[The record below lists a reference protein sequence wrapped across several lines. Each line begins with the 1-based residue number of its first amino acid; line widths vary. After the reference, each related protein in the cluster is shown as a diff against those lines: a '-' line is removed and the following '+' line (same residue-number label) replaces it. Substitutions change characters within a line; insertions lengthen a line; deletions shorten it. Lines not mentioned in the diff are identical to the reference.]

1 MIDFLF
7 IARRTGKHGVIE
19 IYPKLIIKHSKDLM
33 IRGGDFYAI
42 WLQERGLWSTD
53 EQDALQLIDRELD
66 NYADAHK
73 ADFDNYRVLHM
84 WDAESGMIDIWHRY
98 CQRQMRDS
106 FVMLDEKLIFSNTDV
121 KKEDYASKRLP
132 YPLEQGSI
140 KAWNELMSVLYAPDE
155 RMKIEWAIGAIVN
168 GDSKK
173 IQKFMVMY
181 GAPGT
186 GKSTVINIIQ
196 KLFAGYYSAF
206 DAKVLGSSSN
216 AFALEA
222 FKANPLIAI
231 QHDGDLSRIE
241 DNTRINSLVSH
252 ESMTVNEKFKSAY
265 ENRFKCFLIL
275 GTNNPVRITNAKS
288 GIVRRLIDVEPTG
301 NKVPAKKYE
310 ELISQIDFE
319 LGAIA
324 WYCRNVYENNKHAY
338 DDYIPI
344 RMLSAS
350 NDMYNFMEDSYYV
363 FKKEDGVSLQ
373 VAWEMYKNFC
383 TSTNVPYM
391 SSRRV
396 FKEELMNYFRDYKER
411 VNTDSGERIRSYY
424 SGFKTEKFEKKSD
437 FGASIPEKAKSWID
451 FKVQHSILDDI
462 CKECPAQYANETGTP
477 TQKWEKV
484 KTKLADLDTSRLHY
498 VKVPENHI
506 VIDFDIPGEDG
517 KKSFERN
524 LEAASKWPKTYAELS
539 KSGAGI
545 HLHYIYSGDASKLS
559 RIYDEHIEVKVF
571 TGKSSLR
578 RKLSKCNDIPV
589 APISSGLPMKGE
601 KMVSTDRVQ
610 SEKALRVLIMRNLNK
625 EIHPYTKPSIDFIY
639 KILEDAYNSDLTYD
653 VDDMRNSILGFAA
666 SSTNQADAC
675 LKIVSKMHFK
685 SKEPTA
691 VVTYEAPIV
700 FFDCEVFPNLLLVN
714 WKFQSTPDKE
724 EPTVYRL
731 INPSADD
738 IAKLAQYRLIGFN
751 NRKYDNHILYARMIG
766 WSVEAIYNLSQQ
778 IINEHTGFFG
788 EAYNFSYTDIYDF
801 SAKKQSLKKF
811 EIELGIHHQELGLP
825 WDQPVP
831 EEKWEE
837 VARYCDNDVLATEAV
852 FNARHADF
860 VAREIL
866 ADVAGM
872 TVNDTTNSLTTRII
886 FGKEKSPRL
895 VYTDL
900 ATGESDDLVEVEPD
914 ILTKNTYLNA
924 FPGYEWVKGEDGR
937 MHNMF
942 RGTDLGL
949 GGYVYAEPGMY
960 YNIALLDVASL
971 HPHSAVALN
980 YFGEYTKNFNDLMD
994 VRIYVKH
1001 KEYDKAKKLFNGK
1014 LAKYLDDPKQ
1024 AKALSQAL
1032 KIAINSVYGLT
1043 SATFENPFRNRK
1055 NANNIVALRGA
1066 LFMRTLQDE
1075 VQQRGFTVA
1084 HIKTDSIKIPD
1095 ATPEI
1100 IDFCMKFAEKYGYT
1114 FEHEATYEKMCL
1126 VNDAVYIA
1134 RYLDADQCQAQY
1146 GYVPEKNGEHSRE
1159 WTATGTQFQIPY
1171 VFKTLFSHEPVVFAD
1186 LCQTKTV
1193 SKGAIYLD
1201 KNEDLP
1207 EGQHNYIFVGR
1218 VGSFCPIKPGCGGAV
1233 LLRESGVN
1241 DAGEKTYAAV
1251 GGSKGYRWL
1260 ESEMV
1265 HELQMEKDIDRSY
1278 FDKMADDAVDAIA
1291 KYGDYEW
1298 FVADDAGMP
1307 PWQKPDMPWD
1317 DVQDEAARNFEVR

>member
-173 IQKFMVMY
+173 IQKFIVMY

-437 FGASIPEKAKSWID
+437 FGASIPEKAKSWVD
-451 FKVQHSILDDI
+451 FKVQHSVLDDI
-462 CKECPAQYANETGTP
+462 CKDCPAQYANETGTP

-778 IINEHTGFFG
+778 IINERTGFFG

-886 FGKEKSPRL
+886 FGKEKNPRL

-900 ATGESDDLVEVEPD
+900 ATGESDDLIEVEPD

-942 RGTDLGL
+942 RSTDLGL

-960 YNIALLDVASL
+960 WNVALLDVASL

-1075 VQQRGFTVA
+1075 VQQRGFVVA

-1146 GYVPEKNGEHSRE
+1146 GYVPEKNEEHGRE

-1207 EGQHNYIFVGR
+1207 EGEHKYIFVGR

-1278 FDKMADDAVDAIA
+1278 FDKMADDAADAIA
-1291 KYGDYEW
+1291 KYGDYEL

>member
-173 IQKFMVMY
+173 IQRFMVMY

-437 FGASIPEKAKSWID
+437 FGASIPEKAKSWVD
-451 FKVQHSILDDI
+451 FKVQHSVLDDI
-462 CKECPAQYANETGTP
+462 CKDCPAQYANETGTP

-691 VVTYEAPIV
+691 VVTYEAPVV

-900 ATGESDDLVEVEPD
+900 ATGESDDLIEVEPD

-960 YNIALLDVASL
+960 WNVALLDVASL

-1146 GYVPEKNGEHSRE
+1146 GYMPEKNEEHSRE

-1207 EGQHNYIFVGR
+1207 EGEHKYIFVGR

-1278 FDKMADDAVDAIA
+1278 FDKMADDAADAIA

>member
-1 MIDFLF
+1 MQMIDFLF

-19 IYPKLIIKHSKDLM
+19 IYPKFIIKHSKDLM

-106 FVMLDEKLIFSNTDV
+106 FVMLDEKLIFANTDV

-140 KAWNELMSVLYAPDE
+140 KAWNELMSVLYEPDE

-173 IQKFMVMY
+173 IQKFIVMY

-196 KLFAGYYSAF
+196 KLFTGYYSTF
-206 DAKVLGSSSN
+206 DSKALGSSSN

-222 FKANPLIAI
+222 FKSNPLIAI

-252 ESMTVNEKFKSAY
+252 ESMMVNEKFKSAY

-288 GIVRRLIDVEPTG
+288 GTIRRLLDVEPSG
-301 NKVPAKKYE
+301 NKVPGKKYE
-310 ELISQIDFE
+310 ELVSQIDFE

-324 WYCRNVYENNKHAY
+324 WYCRNVYENNKRAY
-338 DDYIPI
+338 DDYIPK
-344 RMLSAS
+344 RMLGAS
-350 NDMYNFMEDSYYV
+350 NDFYNFMEDSYYV
-363 FKKEDGVSLQ
+363 FKKEDGVSLK
-373 VAWEMYKNFC
+373 VAWEMYKAYCSDSNI
-383 TSTNVPYM
+383 PYPC
-391 SSRRV
+391 SKRV
-396 FKEELMNYFRDYKER
+396 FKEELMNYFREYKER
-411 VNTDSGERIRSYY
+411 VNAENGDRIRSYY
-424 SGFKTEKFEKKSD
+424 SGFRTDKFEKQSD
-437 FGASIPEKAKSWID
+437 FGAKVQEKQKSWID
-451 FKVQHSILDDI
+451 FKVQKSILDDI
-462 CKECPAQYANETGTP
+462 CKDCPAQYANENGTP
-477 TQKWEKV
+477 TQKWENV
-484 KTKLADLDTSRLHY
+484 QTKLADLDTSRLHY
-498 VKVPENHI
+498 LKVPENHI
-506 VIDFDIPGEDG
+506 VIDFDIPGDDG
-517 KKSFERN
+517 KKSFEKN

-559 RIYDEHIEVKVF
+559 RIYDEHIEIKVF

-589 APISSGLPMKGE
+589 APVSSGLPMKGE
-601 KMVSTDRVQ
+601 KMVNVDHVQ
-610 SEKALRVLIMRNLNK
+610 SENALRVLIMRNLNK

-639 KILEDAYNSDLTYD
+639 KILEDAYNSDLRYD

-685 SKEPTA
+685 SKELPA
-691 VVTYEAPIV
+691 VPVLETPIV

-714 WKFQSTPDKE
+714 WKFQGSDKSM
-724 EPTVYRL
+724 VHRM

-738 IAKLAQYRLIGFN
+738 IAMLAQYRLIGFN
-751 NRKYDNHILYARMIG
+751 NRKYDNHILYACMIG

-811 EIELGIHHQELGLP
+811 EIDLGIHHQELGLP

-831 EEKWEE
+831 KSLWDK
-837 VARYCDNDVLATEAV
+837 VAEYCDNDVIATETL
-852 FNARHADF
+852 FYSKKRQADF

-866 ADVAGM
+866 ADLAGM

-886 FGKEKSPRL
+886 FGKEKHPRL

-900 ATGESDDLVEVEPD
+900 ATGKSDAIVEVEPD
-914 ILTKNTYLNA
+914 ILTDCNIINA
-924 FPGYEWVKGEDGR
+924 FPGYEWAKGEDGKY
-937 MHNMF
+937 HNMF
-942 RGTDLGL
+942 RGTDLGM

-960 YNIALLDVASL
+960 TNVALLDVASL
-971 HPHSAVALN
+971 HPHSAVAMN
-980 YFGEYTKNFNDLMD
+980 YFGEYTKHFNDLMD

-1001 KEYDKAKKLFNGK
+1001 GEYEKAKGLFGGK
-1014 LAKYLDDPKQ
+1014 LAKYLDDPQQ
-1024 AKALSQAL
+1024 AKALAQAL

-1043 SATFENPFRNRK
+1043 SASFDNPFRNPK
-1055 NANNIVALRGA
+1055 NVNNIVALRGA

-1075 VQQRGFTVA
+1075 VQQRGFKVA

-1100 IDFCMKFAEKYGYT
+1100 IAYCMDFAKKYGYT
-1114 FEHEATYEKMCL
+1114 FEHEATYERMCL
-1126 VNDAVYIA
+1126 VNNAVYIA
-1134 RYLDADQCQAQY
+1134 KYMTADRCEALY
-1146 GYVPEKNGEHSRE
+1146 GYIPGDCKDEGGE
-1159 WTATGTQFQIPY
+1159 WTATGTQFQVPY
-1171 VFKTLFSHEPVVFAD
+1171 VFKTLFSKEKIEFTD
-1186 LCQTKTV
+1186 LCETKTV

-1207 EGQHNYIFVGR
+1207 EGEHTYIFVGR
-1218 VGSFCPIKPGCGGAV
+1218 VGQFCPIMPGKGGAL
-1233 LLRESGVN
+1233 LLRE
-1241 DAGEKTYAAV
+1241 AGLTDTGERKYASVTGA
-1251 GGSKGYRWL
+1251 KDYRWL
-1260 ESEMV
+1260 ESEAV
-1265 HELQMEKDIDRSY
+1265 YQLQMQEDIDKRY
-1278 FDKMADDAVDAIA
+1278 FNREVDEAVEEIS
-1291 KYGDYEW
+1291 KYGDFNW
-1298 FVADDAGMP
+1298 FVGDDGVA
-1307 PWQKPDMPWD
+1307 PWTAPDLPWSD
-1317 DVQDEAARNFEVR
+1317 AQEEAARNFDVR